1 MKPKHLEQGITRIMY
16 EAMFEFLIKN
26 LGQLAGYG
34 SKNNNSLA
42 RQRSIARAPP

>member
-16 EAMFEFLIKN
+16 EAMFEFLTKN

-42 RQRSIARAPP
+42 RHRP